1 VTDPID
7 AFHLPGLTDDD
18 VDRWDVR
25 EYGAKAVRLR
35 FPVLNG
41 GALTRIA
48 TRLVEVGGAAIRS
61 MRPGDIV
68 AAIDATSSRLADADD
83 PLGRIAEYALPAV
96 TGYSPAM
103 VRLVLDRATRDWTST
118 VLRDLLDREIPG
130 GALER
135 FVPMHG
141 TAIRTMAVPPRLAL
155 HIGSGNVPGVA
166 VTSIVRSLLVRAPT
180 LAKTAAGEPL
190 LSALFARALADVR
203 PPLADAL
210 AVAHWPGGHST
221 VEDEAIAAADTI
233 IVYGSAETVRSIRK
247 RAPARVRIIEHGPRA
262 SVGLVGRESLA
273 LEAAARVT
281 AARVAWAVAMF
292 DQQGCVSPHV
302 VWVERA
308 AVNID
313 AFAAMLGRALDA
325 LEQEFPRGSL
335 DAAEAAT
342 IHDVRTRAEFRSIA
356 GEDVSLF
363 EGSGASW
370 TVIRDADTAF
380 EPSCLNRTV
389 RVKQIDRLEDAPELI
404 APLRGFIQTVAM
416 EGQGDRTDEL
426 ARTLADAGATRITD
440 FRRMPWPPPTWHHDG
455 AGPLRELVTWV
466 DLETG

>member
-1 VTDPID
+1 
-7 AFHLPGLTDDD
+7 
-18 VDRWDVR
+18 
-25 EYGAKAVRLR
+25 
-35 FPVLNG
+35 
-41 GALTRIA
+41 
-48 TRLVEVGGAAIRS
+48 
-61 MRPGDIV
+61 
-68 AAIDATSSRLADADD
+68 
-83 PLGRIAEYALPAV
+83 
-96 TGYSPAM
+96 
-103 VRLVLDRATRDWTST
+103 
-118 VLRDLLDREIPG
+118 
-130 GALER
+130 
-135 FVPMHG
+135 
-141 TAIRTMAVPPRLAL
+141 
-155 HIGSGNVPGVA
+155 
-166 VTSIVRSLLVRAPT
+166 
-180 LAKTAAGEPL
+180 
-190 LSALFARALADVR
+190 
-203 PPLADAL
+203 
-210 AVAHWPGGHST
+210 
-221 VEDEAIAAADTI
+221 
-233 IVYGSAETVRSIRK
+233 
-247 RAPARVRIIEHGPRA
+247 
-262 SVGLVGRESLA
+262 
-273 LEAAARVT
+273 
-281 AARVAWAVAMF
+281 MF

-308 AVNID
+308 AVNVD

-325 LEQEFPRGSL
+325 LEQEFPRGSM
-335 DAAEAAT
+335 DAAEAAA